1 MNNQFVHLHVHTKYS
16 LLDGASKINELISY
30 AKELKMPSIAITD
43 HGVMYGAIKFYQ
55 EALKQGIKPI
65 IGCEVYITSGSRLIK
80 TPTERSKLHH
90 LVLLAENK
98 KGYQN
103 LMKIVSIGHIE
114 GFYYKPRIDKEVLRK
129 YSEGLICLSACIAG
143 EVPSHIIRG
152 EINEAEDAI
161 KEYIDIFGKNNYF
174 LEIQNHGI
182 EEELLARN
190 ELIKLAKKY
199 NVGLVATN
207 DLHYVKKSD
216 AKAQDVLLCIQ
227 TNSYFDDDKR
237 MKFPNDEF
245 YLKSY
250 SEMLE
255 LFPNNKEA
263 LDNTVKIANRCNLEL
278 EFGHLLLPEFPLQDG
293 LDEMGYLRKLCLEAI
308 EEHYGKEFLNENSKI
323 NKKMVYDRLE
333 YELGIIQTMGYPGYF
348 LIVWDFINYCRN
360 NDIPVG
366 PGRGSAAGSIVA
378 YLLKITTI
386 DPLKYDLLFERFL
399 NPERISMPDIDVD
412 ICYLKR
418 EMVVDYL
425 IKKYGSKH
433 IAQIITFGTLA
444 AKAAVKDVGR
454 ALKVPLTVVAQV
466 NKLIT
471 NELGITIDKALKNSN
486 DLKKLY
492 HNNNQVKQM
501 LDLARTI
508 EGAPRHT
515 STHAAGVIITPSELT
530 DYVPIQRTAD
540 SEHDYLCT
548 QYDKDDSEGLGLL
561 KMDLLG
567 LRTLTVIDDCV
578 KMVSAK
584 QNHKFDIDNIDLKDP
599 LVAQMLTRGDTAGV
613 FQMESKGMTQLI
625 KNLRPE
631 TFEDLI
637 PLVALY
643 RPGPLGTG
651 MVEEFIDGRH
661 GKKVTNF
668 LHPLLEPVLKDTFGV
683 ILYQEQVMQIT
694 SVLAGFSLGEADILR
709 RAMGKKKTSL
719 LAGMRQK
726 FVDGARK
733 KNNIENKL
741 AEEIFDLLQHFAGY
755 GFNKSHSAA
764 YAYVAYQ
771 TAYLKAHFPVEFMAA
786 LLNSYI
792 TAADRV
798 SWYINVCKNMNI
810 DVLPPDVN
818 TGVAGFS
825 VDGNAI
831 RFGLGAVKTVGEAAI
846 NAIIE
851 SRKKD
856 GKFNSLIDFC
866 ERVSLTTVNKR
877 VVENLVKA
885 GAMDSFGI
893 KRAQLLAVLDKALAL
908 ASGKQKDLLS
918 GQIGLFG
925 EEEEEKLTDLEYPD
939 CSEVSKRQILSY
951 EKELLGFYVSG
962 HPLDE
967 YQSIMNGLD
976 HIEEYIFDSKNDG
989 KYIRIGG
996 IISNTKIRTTRNG
1009 SSMANFVIE
1018 DFGAAVQ
1025 ALAFP
1030 KTFLEFGGSIFDD
1043 SIVTLEGRLLLDEQ
1057 EPRIVVTKILKI
1069 KQIEK
1074 ALKIFIRKGFLSK
1087 NVENSLNTIFS
1098 KFHGNTPVYLHLI
1111 EMNKIIRV
1119 DKKYYLDINDSRCIE
1134 ELKLLFGERN
1144 III

>member
-1 MNNQFVHLHVHTKYS
+1 MINQFVHLHVHTKYS
-16 LLDGASKINELISY
+16 LLDGASKIDELISY

-43 HGVMYGAIKFYQ
+43 HGVMYGAIEFYQ

-65 IGCEVYITSGSRLIK
+65 IGCEVYITSGSRLVKK
-80 TPTERSKLHH
+80 TSERNKLYH
-90 LVLLAENK
+90 LILLAENK

-103 LMKIVSIGHIE
+103 LMKMVSIAHVE
-114 GFYYKPRIDKEVLRK
+114 GFYYKPRIDKDILRK
-129 YSEGLICLSACIAG
+129 YSEGIICLSACIAG

-152 EINEAEDAI
+152 EMNEAEAAL

-174 LEIQNHGI
+174 LEIQNHGLQ
-182 EEELLARN
+182 EEMIAQKE
-190 ELIKLAKKY
+190 IVKLAKKY
-199 NVGLVATN
+199 GVGLVATN
-207 DLHYVKKSD
+207 DLHYVRKTD
-216 AKAQDVLLCIQ
+216 AQAQDVLLCIQ
-227 TNSYFDDDKR
+227 TNSYFEDDKR

-250 SEMLE
+250 SEMLK
-255 LFPNNKEA
+255 LFPECKEA
-263 LDNTVKIANRCNLEL
+263 LDNTVKIADRCNLEL
-278 EFGHLLLPEFPLQDG
+278 EFGHLLLPEFPLKDG
-293 LDEMGYLRKLCLEAI
+293 ISEMEYLRSLCIDAI
-308 EEHYGKEFLNENSKI
+308 GEHYEKEFLNENSKI
-323 NKKMVYDRLE
+323 TKKMVYDRLK
-333 YELGIIQTMGYPGYF
+333 YELEIIETMGYPGYF

-360 NDIPVG
+360 TDIPVG
-366 PGRGSAAGSIVA
+366 PGRGSAAGSIVS

-386 DPLKYDLLFERFL
+386 DPLKYNLLFERFL
-399 NPERISMPDIDVD
+399 NPERVSMPDIDVD
-412 ICYLKR
+412 ICYIKR
-418 EMVVDYL
+418 EMVVEYL

-433 IAQIITFGTLA
+433 VAQIITFGTLA
-444 AKAAVKDVGR
+444 AKAAIKDIGR
-454 ALKVPLTVVAQV
+454 ALQVPLSLVAQV

-471 NELGITIDKALKNSN
+471 NEIGITIDKALKNSN
-486 DLKKLY
+486 ELKGLY
-492 HNNNQVKQM
+492 QSNVQVKQM
-501 LDLARTI
+501 VDLARTI

-515 STHAAGVIITPSELT
+515 STHAAGVIITPTELT
-530 DYVPIQRTAD
+530 NYVPLQRTAD

-548 QYDKDDSEGLGLL
+548 QYDKDNSEALGLL

-578 KMVSAK
+578 KMISAK
-584 QNHKFDIDNIDLKDP
+584 LGEKINIDDIELKDP

-625 KNLRPE
+625 KSLKPE
-631 TFEDLI
+631 SFEDLI

-651 MVEEFIDGRH
+651 MVEDFVDGRH
-661 GKKVTNF
+661 GKKVTKF

-726 FVDGARK
+726 FVNGAIE
-733 KNNIENKL
+733 KNNIESKL

-771 TAYLKAHFPVEFMAA
+771 TAYLKAHFPVEFMAS

-792 TAADRV
+792 TTADRI
-798 SWYINVCKNMNI
+798 SWYINICKNMNI
-810 DVLPPDVN
+810 DILPPDVN

-831 RFGLGAVKTVGEAAI
+831 RFGLGAVKTVGDGAI
-846 NAIIE
+846 NAIIDA
-851 SRKKD
+851 RKKQ
-856 GKFNSLIDFC
+856 GKFKSLIDFC
-866 ERVSLTTVNKR
+866 ERVSLNIVNKR
-877 VVENLVKA
+877 VVENLIKA

-893 KRAQLLAVLDKALAL
+893 KRSQLLAVLDKALGLAL
-908 ASGKQKDLLS
+908 GKQKDLLS

-925 EEEEEKLTDLEYPD
+925 EAEEKTLTELNYPD
-939 CSEVSKRQILSY
+939 CIEVSKRQILSY

-967 YQSIMNGLD
+967 YKVIMNDLN
-976 HIEEYIFDSKNDG
+976 HIDQYIFDNKNDG

-996 IISNTKIRTTRNG
+996 IISDTKIRTTRNG
-1009 SSMANFVIE
+1009 SSMANFAIE
-1018 DFGAAVQ
+1018 DFGALIKC
-1025 ALAFP
+1025 LAFP
-1030 KTFLEFGGSIFDD
+1030 KTFIEFGGNIFDD
-1043 SIVTLEGRLLLDEQ
+1043 SIVTLEGRLLMDEE

-1074 ALKIFIRKGFLSK
+1074 AVKIFIRKGFLNK
-1087 NVENSLNTIFS
+1087 NIESSLQNIFE
-1098 KFHGNTPVYLHLI
+1098 KFHGDTPVYLHLI
-1111 EMNKIIRV
+1111 DMKKIIRV
-1119 DKKYYLDINDSRCIE
+1119 DKIYYLDISNKSCID
-1134 ELKLLFGERN
+1134 ELKLLVGESN
-1144 III
+1144 VII